1 MMPRGAIEG
10 PEGSPLKEAAS
21 VSFDKARMSVG
32 VARRNPERKHC

>member
-1 MMPRGAIEG
+1 MPRGATEG